1 MKYKNITVPLAA
13 AFFLSVTFSSINVWA
28 EDMGHAGRDM
38 SVKED
43 KKDEHAGHI
52 HEKDADGNV
61 IYACSMHP
69 EVTSI
74 EPGQSCPKCGM
85 FMQPVE
91 VAKKNDDKKDKKK
104 MGMKEGIHEGH
115 KKPAMSL
122 MPDMPTMNDTKKEK
136 SNQQRIAVYAC
147 PMHPEITS
155 HKPGQ
160 RCSRCGMHMVAI
172 DSSSSVDFKSQVLD
186 RTAVKMD
193 YYKEQKIGVA
203 TVKAE
208 KRQLFKS
215 IRSPG
220 RAAFDPELYTAQSEY
235 IEALKQWDRVRKS
248 PLKEV
253 KRSTREMIKSAEIRL
268 KILGLPDEEIANLK
282 KKKNLSESLLLS
294 KGGEGWIYADIFEMD
309 IPFILKGQSAEVS
322 AKFLM
327 GEVLAAEV
335 ISVDE
340 VVNLETRTAKVRLKL
355 KKGGPK
361 IRPQSYVNVEI
372 LVPSGEHVAVPHD
385 AVLDTGRETFVF
397 VKSGDG
403 VFEPRPVVVMF
414 EAEGMVA
421 IASGLSE
428 GEEVVSQGSF
438 MLDSEARL
446 QSVFSKGASM
456 GEHAGH

>member
-1 MKYKNITVPLAA
+1 MQYKNITMVMVV
-13 AFFLSVTFSSINVWA
+13 FFLLTITFNSINVWA
-28 EDMGHAGRDM
+28 EDMNNAGHDKSGM
-38 SVKED
+38 D
-43 KKDEHAGHI
+43 KKDDHAGHN
-52 HEKDADGNV
+52 HLKDKDGNT

-69 EVTSI
+69 EVRGT
-74 EPGQSCPKCGM
+74 EAGASCPECGM

-91 VAKKNDDKKDKKK
+91 IEEEAKMDMKKDDHSGHD
-104 MGMKEGIHEGH
+104 MSGMSSTKE
-115 KKPAMSL
+115 
-122 MPDMPTMNDTKKEK
+122 TKKEK
-136 SNQQRIAVYAC
+136 SNKQRMAVYAC

-155 HKPGQ
+155 HKPGE
-160 RCSRCGMHMVAI
+160 RCTKCGMHMVAI
-172 DSSSSVDFKSQVLD
+172 DGSSSVDFKSEVLD
-186 RTAVKMD
+186 RSAVKMD

-208 KRQLFKS
+208 RKQLFKS

-235 IEALKQWDRVRKS
+235 IEALKQWDRVKKS

-253 KRSTREMIKSAEIRL
+253 KKSTREMIKAAETRL
-268 KILGLPDEEIANLK
+268 QILGLPDSEIRNLK

-397 VKSGDG
+397 VKSGEG
-403 VFEPRPVVVMF
+403 VFEPRPVVIMF

-428 GEEVVSQGSF
+428 GEEVVSQGNF

-446 QSVFSKGASM
+446 QSVFSKSTGASA

>member
-1 MKYKNITVPLAA
+1 MKYKNIIMSLVVVFL
-13 AFFLSVTFSSINVWA
+13 LSVTFNSINVWA
-28 EDMGHAGRDM
+28 EDIKPDGHDM
-38 SVKED
+38 SNMD
-43 KKDEHAGHI
+43 KKSD
-52 HEKDADGNV
+52 KKADNKNDGEIV
-61 IYACSMHP
+61 YACPMHP
-69 EVTSI
+69 EVTSHK
-74 EPGQSCPKCGM
+74 EGESCPKCGM
-85 FMQPVE
+85 FLVAQDGTMKKVE
-91 VAKKNDDKKDKKK
+91 DKKK
-104 MGMKEGIHEGH
+104 DEKKDIHEGH
-115 KKPAMSL
+115 KKPAMSS
-122 MPDMPTMNDTKKEK
+122 MPAMNDSKKEK
-136 SNQQRIAVYAC
+136 SPKEKSNDQRIAVYAC

-155 HKPGQ
+155 HKAGQ
-160 RCSRCGMHMVAI
+160 RCSKCGMHMVAI
-172 DSSSSVDFKSQVLD
+172 DSSGSVDFKSEVMD

-203 TVKAE
+203 TIRAE
-208 KRQLFKS
+208 RKQLFKS
-215 IRSPG
+215 IKSPG

-235 IEALKQWDRVRKS
+235 IEALKQWDRVRRS

-253 KRSTREMIKSAEIRL
+253 KKSTREMIKAAETRL
-268 KILGLPDEEIANLK
+268 KILGLPDDEIRNLK

-309 IPFILKGQSAEVS
+309 IPFILKGQSAEIS

-397 VKSGDG
+397 VKIGRAH
-403 VFEPRPVVVMF
+403 V
-414 EAEGMVA
+414 
-421 IASGLSE
+421 
-428 GEEVVSQGSF
+428 
-438 MLDSEARL
+438 
-446 QSVFSKGASM
+446 
-456 GEHAGH
+456 

>member
-1 MKYKNITVPLAA
+1 MKYKNIIMALAVTI
-13 AFFLSVTFSSINVWA
+13 FLSVSFNSINVYA
-28 EDMGHAGRDM
+28 EDGHA
-38 SVKED
+38 SHNHLKD
-43 KKDEHAGHI
+43 K
-52 HEKDADGNV
+52 DGNV
-61 IYACSMHP
+61 IYQCSMHP
-69 EVTSI
+69 EVKGLKKG
-74 EPGQSCPKCGM
+74 ESCPKCGM
-85 FMQPVE
+85 LAQPVE
-91 VAKKNDDKKDKKK
+91 VDDKNKK
-104 MGMKEGIHEGH
+104 MDSMKD
-115 KKPAMSL
+115 SR
-122 MPDMPTMNDTKKEK
+122 NEK
-136 SNQQRIAVYAC
+136 SDTERMAIYAC

-155 HKPGQ
+155 REAGT
-160 RCSRCGMHMVAI
+160 RCSKCGMHMVAI
-172 DSSSSVDFKSQVLD
+172 DGSGRVDFKSKVLD

-203 TVKAE
+203 TIKA
-208 KRQLFKS
+208 KKTQLFKS
-215 IRSPG
+215 IKAPG
-220 RAAFDPELYTAQSEY
+220 RAAFDPELYTVQSEY
-235 IEALKQWDRVRKS
+235 IEALKQWDRVKKS

-253 KRSTREMIKSAEIRL
+253 KRSTKEMINATETRL
-268 KILGLPDEEIANLK
+268 KILGLSDGEIRSLK

-385 AVLDTGRETFVF
+385 SVLDTGRETFVF
-397 VKSGDG
+397 VKTGDG

-428 GEEVVSQGSF
+428 GEEVVSLGNF

-446 QSVFSKGASM
+446 QSVFSKGASSD
-456 GEHAGH
+456 EHAGH